1 MMRLSSAFVVAA
13 FAILAVGAK
22 AIAQCLDT
30 ERPEIVAGTLT
41 EHTFTDAAGRPEP
54 AYILNL
60 PVPICLRGSED
71 SDNVE
76 AARTIHLSPNDDE
89 VLAELQRSLGE
100 TVVAQGRPFGALT
113 VHHHAP
119 IVMTVDHIQRQSMVQ
134 PQRGSALR
142 AELLDTVR
150 PRFEQ
155 ETGGP
160 VEFVVRHL
168 NVIGEWAYGEV
179 EAQRPGGKDID
190 WSRTGYAEDF
200 AAGMF
205 DPAASDFLLRQGPSG
220 WTIVEFAIGP
230 TDVVWD
236 SWRLDH
242 NLPLALFQ
250 W

>member
-1 MMRLSSAFVVAA
+1 MRQLSTFVVAIV
-13 FAILAVGAK
+13 AILSFGAE
-22 AIAQCLDT
+22 AAAQCMDAERAT
-30 ERPEIVAGTLT
+30 ETVAGILT
-41 EHTFTDAAGRPEP
+41 QRTFKDAAGRPETAFILSLP
-54 AYILNL
+54 A
-60 PVPICLRGSED
+60 PICLRGSDETD
-71 SDNVE
+71 SVE
-76 AARTIHLSPNDDE
+76 AARTIHLTTNSDF
-89 VLAELQRSLGE
+89 LLTELQRSLGK
-100 TVVAQGRPFGALT
+100 TVLAQGKPFGALT

-119 IVMTVDHIQRQSMVQ
+119 IVMAVGHLQPQSMVQ
-134 PQRGSALR
+134 PQRGSRLR

-179 EAQRPGGKDID
+179 STQRPGGKKID
-190 WSRTGYAEDF
+190 WSRTAYAEDL

-205 DPAASDFLLRQGPSG
+205 DPEASDFLLRRGTSG
-220 WTIVEFAIGP
+220 WMIVEVAMGA
-230 TDVVWD
+230 TDVVWE

-242 NLPLALFQ
+242 GLPLTLFQ